1 MHPTDLMHISMKK
14 ERNIFLWELENF
26 FTVVFNSANDCNRK
40 ELINLDIPFLNYLHY
55 NLLLETDSFNP
66 TYQVHAVFVLFLEI
80 TSTQMWEARFPSV
93 QVLFLSEILSTLTI
107 MLYFLPDFL
116 NSKYETKQ
124 TEVSLLC
131 KTSSY
136 FSKVLV

>member
-1 MHPTDLMHISMKK
+1 MQ
-14 ERNIFLWELENF
+14 
-26 FTVVFNSANDCNRK
+26 
-40 ELINLDIPFLNYLHY
+40 FLNYHYY

-66 TYQVHAVFVLFLEI
+66 TYQVTCSVRFVFRNNFDSNV
-80 TSTQMWEARFPSV
+80 EARFLSV
-93 QVLFLSEILSTLTI
+93 KVLFLSEILSTLTI
-107 MLYFLPDFL
+107 MLYFVPGFL
-116 NSKYETKQ
+116 NSKYE